1 MAVYSLADTR
11 MTKKQEEGDGL
22 FIAWMNN
29 EMVFNDEPIL
39 NIIKLLERNYNVK
52 FEIKSD
58 KLNSITFT
66 GTLKNASLQSTL
78 YALQFTSSVSYKKK
92 EDVIELY
99 SD

>member
-1 MAVYSLADTR
+1 
-11 MTKKQEEGDGL
+11 MTKKQEEDDRL

-92 EDVIELY
+92 KRT
-99 SD
+99 

>member
-1 MAVYSLADTR
+1 
-11 MTKKQEEGDGL
+11 
-22 FIAWMNN
+22 
-29 EMVFNDEPIL
+29 MVFNDEPIL

-66 GTLKNASLQSTL
+66 GTLKNTSLQSTL
-78 YALQFTSSVSYKKK
+78 YALAILPLLSLIRKK